1 VRFGF
6 VQKTTVLSASRNFLL
21 PLALPYSNGLRY
33 SLYAIRRRPR
43 AGVGSRHAQGGAY
56 ADIPLCRFIF
66 YSAPLAN
73 YNITNLYN
81 SRRGLSW
88 RKGMLVWV
96 QEMDVPLAGKFA
108 LLLLLTPPQLLNWG
122 QGREKGSMTPRRDRP
137 VGIRG

>member
-1 VRFGF
+1 MAYGIHCMRSDGDHG
-6 VQKTTVLSASRNFLL
+6 QE
-21 PLALPYSNGLRY
+21 LALGTLKEEHMRIYRY
-33 SLYAIRRRPR
+33 VGSFSTRRRSPITI
-43 AGVGSRHAQGGAY
+43 SR
-56 ADIPLCRFIF
+56 IC
-66 YSAPLAN
+66 
-73 YNITNLYN
+73 IT
-81 SRRGLSW
+81 RGEVLSW

>member
-1 VRFGF
+1 MRI
-6 VQKTTVLSASRNFLL
+6 
-21 PLALPYSNGLRY
+21 YRY
-33 SLYAIRRRPR
+33 VGSFSTRRRSPITI
-43 AGVGSRHAQGGAY
+43 SR
-56 ADIPLCRFIF
+56 IC
-66 YSAPLAN
+66 
-73 YNITNLYN
+73 IT
-81 SRRGLSW
+81 RGEVLSW